1 MSIPGGLWHN
11 GRSWAVSYSWNGQTL
26 VPSGVTVIS
35 RPEARIAT
43 SAEGDGSDSEL
54 TSDHHDAGV
63 AHLQHSGFGSGA
75 RCEDDGCLCLESAE
89 GGMDAGIWD
98 GVTMMWVCTAIS
110 PRMELQDFSL
120 LHADYIYLWDEQ
132 EREFVDGK
140 SSQSMHWKF
149 SRNFLASKS
158 NHGHWTIEGDIPVRP
173 FPHLPVRLLS
183 RPARDFLCVC
193 LLSRSPW

>member
-1 MSIPGGLWHN
+1 MAAIVNSPPTITTPAWLISN
-11 GRSWAVSYSWNGQTL
+11 TL
-26 VPSGVTVIS
+26 VSVPVRVVKS
-35 RPEARIAT
+35 
-43 SAEGDGSDSEL
+43 SAN
-54 TSDHHDAGV
+54 
-63 AHLQHSGFGSGA
+63 
-75 RCEDDGCLCLESAE
+75 DGCLCLASAE